1 MYLIANNSKSEITI
15 TDLNI
20 SLRPKQALDLHKI
33 RSSDEI
39 EKSKNLKSAI
49 SSGRIK
55 FLHKEANNAKKEEKT
70 EIIVQ
75 NQFDKE
81 GLLKDIQALLS
92 KEVDSKIE
100 KLNTTQENN
109 FIQNERLLIL
119 LQSIQKNMSK
129 SSTVDVEKKNIIEDI
144 SISSDKIIEMHSRA
158 VGKMSKNVEGNIIS
172 PGKKVK
178 DENVVGNAN
187 ELDKLI

>member
-33 RSSDEI
+33 KSNDEI
-39 EKSKNLKSAI
+39 VKSKNLKSAI
-49 SSGRIK
+49 ASGRIK
-55 FLHKEANNAKKEEKT
+55 LLHKEESKVKKEERT

-81 GLLKDIQALLS
+81 GLLDDIKNLLS
-92 KEVDSKIE
+92 KEVDSKLE
-100 KLNTTQENN
+100 KINTDTNDKLLTLLKSIQET
-109 FIQNERLLIL
+109 IQNN
-119 LQSIQKNMSK
+119 SISSQKKDN
-129 SSTVDVEKKNIIEDI
+129 TEIEDI
-144 SISSDKIIEMHSRA
+144 AVDSDKIIEMHSKA

-172 PGKKVK
+172 PEKKVK
-178 DENVVGNAN
+178 DENVAGNAN